1 MKEKISFSNKIKR
14 LFFAGYKNLYFLY
27 KPINREF
34 TLPSGDIK
42 MAKGMRSKIKRRFR
56 AIKRQS
62 VFAPVEAARAQRL
75 AAKQVQAAGLQQQT
89 KSTLKEKEESQ
100 EQSPPQHTTENPT
113 LGTKDITSGSLC
125 YEILG
130 LIDPDII
137 DSTNFEGLMSAL
149 YGVLGDGF

>member
-1 MKEKISFSNKIKR
+1 MKEKISFSNKINR

-62 VFAPVEAARAQRL
+62 VFAPVEAARTQRL
-75 AAKQVQAAGLQQQT
+75 AAEQVQAAGLQQT
-89 KSTLKEKEESQ
+89 KSTLIEKEES
-100 EQSPPQHTTENPT
+100 
-113 LGTKDITSGSLC
+113 
-125 YEILG
+125 
-130 LIDPDII
+130 
-137 DSTNFEGLMSAL
+137 
-149 YGVLGDGF
+149 